1 MDNFIC
7 VAIKVVNIINIMI
20 VIIYVSYYIQIKFLL
35 MEFTNSLQQV
45 LMVHLWNLICSLNN

>member
-20 VIIYVSYYIQIKFLL
+20 VIIYVNYYIQIKFLL

>member
-45 LMVHLWNLICSLNN
+45 LMVHL